1 MTVAEADFAHA
12 ARPRVTVESFLAPK
26 TIAVVGAAPSAQRS
40 IRGALVRM
48 LKIGKFSGE
57 ILPVNPSYP
66 EVDGWKC
73 YPSVTSIM
81 RPIDLAIIAVP
92 APAVLDVVRECADRG
107 VKSAII
113 ISSGFAEES
122 EAGAVLQRQVREV
135 ARISGMRIC
144 GPNCEGF
151 HSAANEVAATFSP
164 TVSVV
169 SRPAHVRIEPARYS
183 VVAQSGGLGFS
194 IYERGHKAG
203 VSFNHV
209 VTTGNEC
216 DLTTID
222 FIEHFVDEPCND
234 GVIAYLEEVRDT
246 ARLLD
251 AAERAH
257 RIGKTIIAIKIGRTE
272 AGRRAARFHTA
283 SDTGSIEAAR
293 NLFSTAGIV
302 EVADAD
308 EAIAAALA
316 CATNPP
322 ISGNR
327 VGIVTTAGGAG
338 TVLSD
343 ALGAAGFAV
352 PELSEAL
359 QASLRPTFPS
369 YGSAANPIDV
379 TAQGIFTGGALKT
392 FKELIDEK
400 AVDAIVLALSLS
412 NDRAVSINIETLRKL
427 SDLFGKPVLVHS
439 YTTASVFARDAF
451 ARAGFVLFEQVRDV
465 VVGLRALAR
474 MPLATR

>member
-1 MTVAEADFAHA
+1 MTVAESDCART
-12 ARPRVTVESFLAPK
+12 ARPRLTVESFLAPK
-26 TIAVVGAAPSAQRS
+26 TIAVVGAAPSTQRS

-57 ILPVNPSYP
+57 ILPVNPSYQD
-66 EVDGWKC
+66 VDGWKC
-73 YPSVTSIM
+73 YPSVTSIT

-92 APAVLDVVRECADRG
+92 APAVLDVVRECAESG

-122 EAGAVLQRQVREV
+122 EAGAVLQAQVREV
-135 ARISGMRIC
+135 ALISGMRVC

-151 HSAANEVAATFSP
+151 HSVANAVAATFSP
-164 TVSVV
+164 TVAVV
-169 SRPAHVRIEPARYS
+169 GKPAHVRVESARYS
-183 VVAQSGGLGFS
+183 IVAQSGGLGFS

-216 DLTTID
+216 DLTAID
-222 FIEHFVDEPCND
+222 FIEHFVDEPCNH
-234 GVIAYLEEVRDT
+234 GIIAYLEEVRDT

-283 SDTGSIEAAR
+283 SNTGSTEAAR
-293 NLFSTAGIV
+293 SLFSSAGIV

-316 CATNPP
+316 CATNPTM
-322 ISGNR
+322 SGSR
-327 VGIVTTAGGAG
+327 VGIITTAGGAG

-343 ALGAAGFAV
+343 TLGAAGFAV

-359 QASLRPTFPS
+359 QASLRLTFPP

-392 FKELIDEK
+392 FRKLIDEK

-412 NDRAVSINIETLRKL
+412 NDHAVSINIETLRRL

-439 YTTASVFARDAF
+439 YTTASVFAQDAF
-451 ARAGFVLFEQVRDV
+451 ASAGFALFEQVRDV
-465 VVGLRALAR
+465 VVGLRSLAR
-474 MPLATR
+474 MPLATG